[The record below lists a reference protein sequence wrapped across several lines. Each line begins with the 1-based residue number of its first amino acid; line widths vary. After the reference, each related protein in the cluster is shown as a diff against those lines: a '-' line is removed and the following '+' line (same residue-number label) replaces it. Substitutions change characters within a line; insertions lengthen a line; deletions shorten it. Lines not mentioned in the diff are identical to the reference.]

1 MIPIHSH
8 WRTTNVFR
16 QQKNYSLF
24 DEDVQSLQFLKRW
37 LYSRYSYTV
46 KTWNFIN
53 WTIEQLN
60 KRWRTRDTHVIYVW
74 DILTL
79 RKRKSMSMNPIAS
92 PAQSSI
98 YRGLERFWK
107 IENDLKIKNFWKRR
121 KIDWK
126 LVKKHITRYLR
137 LRRDRL
143 DQNNNAPSF
152 CSTGWVPVR
161 VPWKKVFW
169 LRRIQLHKLQNP
181 WKLVFEKLYMCFFG
195 VVN

>member
-1 MIPIHSH
+1 MSWVHR
-8 WRTTNVFR
+8 RTRTEFR
-16 QQKNYSLF
+16 QPKYSFFAKN
-24 DEDVQSLQFLKRW
+24 VQLLPFLKLW
-37 LYSRYSYTV
+37 LYRYHIHIL

-53 WTIEQLN
+53 WKKLWWK
-60 KRWRTRDTHVIYVW
+60 KRQPHMIAVRYIRTYVQ
-74 DILTL
+74 TYKL
-79 RKRKSMSMNPIAS
+79 RIRQSMNLIAS

-107 IENDLKIKNFWKRR
+107 IENDLKIKIFWKRR

-152 CSTGWVPVR
+152 SSTGWVPVR
-161 VPWKKVFW
+161 VPWKKVFVYVLFSSTSFKILENW
-169 LRRIQLHKLQNP
+169 YLKSCIC
-181 WKLVFEKLYMCFFG
+181 VFSVL
-195 VVN
+195 